1 MLQNIV
7 FTETWNE
14 PCAAGLTIG
23 LYSDLELVLLV
34 GDLDPQQ
41 HRGVIRLYG
50 VERKGDV
57 GVDSVY
63 TPSFFTIFTS
73 FYTYCSTPTGHGHV
87 LLVLALLSALKRPSN
102 APLGSAVQ
110 FHQTLKF
117 SVHSRLLPHS

>member
-1 MLQNIV
+1 MLESLMLQNIV

-57 GVDSVY
+57 VGALGADQEYEERCVLGRRGRRSRRGSRWGLRVGLGLGRCSR
-63 TPSFFTIFTS
+63 TPSVTRERV
-73 FYTYCSTPTGHGHV
+73 V
-87 LLVLALLSALKRPSN
+87 LRQDGPKA
-102 APLGSAVQ
+102 
-110 FHQTLKF
+110 
-117 SVHSRLLPHS
+117 